1 LNSATLGNFNI
12 EDIDPYLELLIA
24 IYMLSSAIL
33 LINLLIAR
41 MSTTYQRINDKALQ
55 EWSYVYASTVQSF
68 VLIKEKSP
76 LSMLPAPLNLI
87 TTCLAPLHN
96 SFLKKEISIAG
107 TVTDAILLALGEILS
122 LFYISYIIVL
132 RSHILIA
139 NTWGKRKYLMYFTL
153 PIAIPIFLVVM
164 TVLHYILSII
174 DGSLLK
180 VQSDGMIV
188 GFEPHLRCDREDK
201 LKVNFQVS
209 NNSSSNDSSI
219 DNPITKN
226 AGKVEVEMLKSKSVK
241 RIDSA
246 VETSDEITQKSV
258 TIFTEDDIRRMI
270 RTLNIDSE
278 INIIERLYE
287 MGHNNEIKIDKLEES
302 LYDIKQILLQIKEK
316 KSK

>member
-1 LNSATLGNFNI
+1 M
-12 EDIDPYLELLIA
+12 DPYLELLTA
-24 IYMLSSAIL
+24 VYMLSSAIL

-68 VLIKEKSP
+68 VLIREKSP

-96 SFLKKEISIAG
+96 SFLRKEISIAG
-107 TVTDAILLALGEILS
+107 TVTDAILLAIGEILS
-122 LFYISYIIVL
+122 LFYISYIIFQ

-153 PIAIPIFLVVM
+153 PIVIPIFLVVL
-164 TVLHYILSII
+164 TVLHYMLSII
-174 DGSLLK
+174 DGSFLK

-201 LKVNFQVS
+201 LQVNFQES
-209 NNSSSNDSSI
+209 NNHDSSI

-226 AGKVEVEMLKSKSVK
+226 AGKVEMEMLKSKSIK

-246 VETSDEITQKSV
+246 VETNDEVTQKSV
-258 TIFTEDDIRRMI
+258 TIFTEDDIKRMI
-270 RTLNIDSE
+270 RTLNIDSDS
-278 INIIERLYE
+278 NIIERLYE
-287 MGHNNEIKIDKLEES
+287 MGYKNEIKIDKLEES

>member
-1 LNSATLGNFNI
+1 MNSATLGNFNI
-12 EDIDPYLELLIA
+12 EDIDPYLELLTA
-24 IYMLSSAIL
+24 VYMLSSAIL

-41 MSTTYQRINDKALQ
+41 MSTTHQRINDKALQ

-68 VLIKEKSP
+68 VLIREKSP

-87 TTCLAPLHN
+87 TICLAPLHN

-107 TVTDAILLALGEILS
+107 TVTDAILLAIGEILS
-122 LFYISYIIVL
+122 LFYISYIIFQ

-153 PIAIPIFLVVM
+153 PIVIPIFLVVL

-201 LKVNFQVS
+201 LNVNFQVS
-209 NNSSSNDSSI
+209 HNNHDSSI

-226 AGKVEVEMLKSKSVK
+226 AGKVEMEIMKAKSIK

-246 VETSDEITQKSV
+246 VETNDEITQKYI
-258 TIFTEDDIRRMI
+258 TIFTEDDIKRII
-270 RTLNIDSE
+270 RTLNIDSDS
-278 INIIERLYE
+278 NIIERLYE
-287 MGHNNEIKIDKLEES
+287 MGYKNEIKIDKLEES